1 MSKGSIF
8 LIPRI
13 HTEFL
18 VIIFDRA
25 ENRSSTLVWETRG
38 DCCLKSLKRK
48 ADYFIL
54 TTSSEKNFRLIASR
68 KEKIHEILWK
78 SRFRVETIRFLL
90 FFRAAYLRRGPSK
103 TVAFFRTP
111 SKIFMSGTWNFRI
124 IEKNVKAIFREY
136 FSSLREDSGK
146 IFKLMTFRRRPR
158 TTYCIWTQCI
168 LESLLTK
175 SLELLNRWKST
186 KDSLQPTKYYDNSFI
201 EDSAVS
207 LSTWIWDFSRQG
219 WTNSVQT
226 VFKGEVFYRCEMCYM
241 QSWSC
246 SLSRQALFFVE
257 EWHITRRLLCF
268 LFRWLYYWGLSNI
281 EKFFKN
287 YVDCFQDGEKHS

>member
-1 MSKGSIF
+1 MFWKSSLYMSTSSLF

-68 KEKIHEILWK
+68 KEKIHAEKI
-78 SRFRVETIRFLL
+78 
-90 FFRAAYLRRGPSK
+90 RAAYLRRGPSK

-124 IEKNVKAIFREY
+124 IERNIKAIFREY
-136 FSSLREDSGK
+136 FSSLREDLDK
-146 IFKLMTFRRRPR
+146 IFKLMTFRRGPR
-158 TTYCIWTQCI
+158 TTYCT
-168 LESLLTK
+168 E
-175 SLELLNRWKST
+175 
-186 KDSLQPTKYYDNSFI
+186 F
-201 EDSAVS
+201 
-207 LSTWIWDFSRQG
+207 
-219 WTNSVQT
+219 
-226 VFKGEVFYRCEMCYM
+226 
-241 QSWSC
+241 
-246 SLSRQALFFVE
+246 
-257 EWHITRRLLCF
+257 
-268 LFRWLYYWGLSNI
+268 
-281 EKFFKN
+281 
-287 YVDCFQDGEKHS
+287 

>member
-1 MSKGSIF
+1 MKFVKMTFSCGNYNIF
-8 LIPRI
+8 TFFSCCL
-13 HTEFL
+13 H
-18 VIIFDRA
+18 
-25 ENRSSTLVWETRG
+25 ETRTK
-38 DCCLKSLKRK
+38 D
-48 ADYFIL
+48 
-54 TTSSEKNFRLIASR
+54 
-68 KEKIHEILWK
+68 HQ
-78 SRFRVETIRFLL
+78 
-90 FFRAAYLRRGPSK
+90 GPSK

-146 IFKLMTFRRRPR
+146 IFKLMTFRRGPR

-226 VFKGEVFYRCEMCYM
+226 VFKGEVFYWCEMCYM

-246 SLSRQALFFVE
+246 SLARQALFFVE